1 MEGLAS
7 LIFTRD
13 LWAFELTSALLITA
27 ALGAMVLAHRERFER
42 RKTQREMVIER
53 FRSGARATPKPSPGV
68 FARHNAVNTFARL
81 PDGSDEDS
89 SVSTIIRRRTVTTP
103 DGGNGEK

>member
-1 MEGLAS
+1 MRCSYPVGEGLLCVVRIAE
-7 LIFTRD
+7 LQDRGGYARD
-13 LWAFELTSALLITA
+13 E
-27 ALGAMVLAHRERFER
+27 GDREHD
-42 RKTQREMVIER
+42 I
-53 FRSGARATPKPSPGV
+53 ATG
-68 FARHNAVNTFARL
+68 RQCGDRL